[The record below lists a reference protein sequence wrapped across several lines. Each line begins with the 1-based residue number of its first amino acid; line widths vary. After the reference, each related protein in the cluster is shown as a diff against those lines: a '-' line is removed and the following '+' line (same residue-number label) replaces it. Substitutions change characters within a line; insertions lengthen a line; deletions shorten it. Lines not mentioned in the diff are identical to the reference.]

1 MFIVLPLMYKR
12 ALGQDERS
20 KRLRETI
27 AEDENLNPKQKRRL
41 MNSLLSTAVLTVD
54 EMNELEIHE
63 DSDASEPEVVSEDT
77 EASSSEEEDQDAEIF
92 KDKSN
97 KSFRLCRHC
106 PGKRMLSDEDVRK
119 HLESKTHQKRKQ
131 KQLSQ
136 KVSE

>member
-1 MFIVLPLMYKR
+1 MFKR

-27 AEDENLNPKQKRRL
+27 QEDDNLNPKQKRRL
-41 MNSLLSTAVLTVD
+41 LNSLLSTAVLSVE

-63 DSDASEPEVVSEDT
+63 DSDAPEEEENSEET
-77 EASSSEEEDQDAEIF
+77 ASSSEEEEVDDGAEIF
-92 KDKSN
+92 KDKTN

-106 PGKRMLSDEDVRK
+106 PGRRMLSDEDVRK
-119 HLESKTHQKRKQ
+119 HIESKTHLKRKQ

-136 KVSE
+136 ETTSA